1 MISIIIPTYNES
13 ANIKKI
19 AKQLNKLIFKKE
31 IIFVDDNSQDNT
43 ALNIRN
49 LNKNKNK
56 KYKLIIRKNKIR
68 DLSQSVYEGVKLS
81 SSNLILVMDADLQHS
96 VKYCNPMLKILNKNK
111 LDLIVGSRF
120 LRNNIITNIS
130 FFRSIFSIFFVYF
143 INIFFGKKTSDPL
156 SGFFLCKKEI
166 ILKYRRNFFLKGY
179 KILFDILYNGKKYI
193 KVQDFSIVFKSRQ
206 FGKSKFNL
214 RILLIFLNQM
224 FFTFS
229 RKIL

>member
-1 MISIIIPTYNES
+1 
-13 ANIKKI
+13 
-19 AKQLNKLIFKKE
+19 
-31 IIFVDDNSQDNT
+31 
-43 ALNIRN
+43 
-49 LNKNKNK
+49 
-56 KYKLIIRKNKIR
+56 
-68 DLSQSVYEGVKLS
+68 
-81 SSNLILVMDADLQHS
+81 
-96 VKYCNPMLKILNKNK
+96 MLKILNKNK

-120 LRNNIITNIS
+120 LRKDIITNIS
-130 FFRSIFSIFFVYF
+130 FFRSIFSILFVYF

-179 KILFDILYNGKKYI
+179 KILFDILYNGKRYI

>member
-19 AKQLNKLIFKKE
+19 AEQLNKLIFKKE
-31 IIFVDDNSQDNT
+31 IIFVDDNSQDST

-49 LNKNKNK
+49 LNKKKNK

-96 VKYCNPMLKILNKNK
+96 VKYCNRMLKILNKNK

-120 LRNNIITNIS
+120 LRKNIITNIS
-130 FFRSIFSIFFVYF
+130 FFRSIFSILFVYF

-179 KILFDILYNGKKYI
+179 KILFDILYNGKRYI